1 MSSERPEDA
10 VKDGHLEVVPT
21 ADARDEAGT
30 PASAQ
35 ALASVFWQRTLQG
48 ARLMVGVPDYD
59 AYVAHLREN
68 HPDVRPLTREDFVR
82 AAQNRRYGRGGGGR
96 CC

>member
-1 MSSERPEDA
+1 MNGERPES
-10 VKDGHLEVVPT
+10 VV
-21 ADARDEAGT
+21 ADEARDDDAP
-30 PASAQ
+30 PASALD
-35 ALASVFWQRTLQG
+35 LASVFWQRALQS

-59 AYVAHLREN
+59 AYVAHLREK
-68 HPDVRPLTREDFVR
+68 HPDVRPLTREDFVH

>member
-1 MSSERPEDA
+1 MSDERPDNA
-10 VKDGHLEVVPT
+10 ATD
-21 ADARDEAGT
+21 DARDDAADKPVT
-30 PASAQ
+30 ALD
-35 ALASVFWQRTLQG
+35 LASVFWQRTLQG

-59 AYVAHLREN
+59 AYVAHLREK

-82 AAQNRRYGRGGGGR
+82 AAQNKRYGRGGGGR